1 MFYVLLRFPGQ
12 QKVAGDSKIQ
22 SVVCYDEDGTVA
34 AVGSETDPDTNP
46 ELFESPGIVRSE
58 WYSEASFLVS
68 AALKDFKGLN
78 CIFVPLAW
86 PLSKDS
92 TRESCHYLRNKIATA
107 IYSDVLR
114 YLFDATKRY
123 IQERQGDDMWNS
135 VEDDINFILSHPNG
149 WEGRQ
154 QSEMRNAAISAGLV
168 KSEAEALDRVSFV
181 TEGEASLH
189 YCLNNIPTVL
199 ERLVRKAIT
208 HFSPRLG

>member
-1 MFYVLLRFPGQ
+1 MHLRPPRLAAEQGFD
-12 QKVAGDSKIQ
+12 AGNL
-22 SVVCYDEDGTVA
+22 
-34 AVGSETDPDTNP
+34 P
-46 ELFESPGIVRSE
+46 
-58 WYSEASFLVS
+58 
-68 AALKDFKGLN
+68 
-78 CIFVPLAW
+78 PL
-86 PLSKDS
+86 P
-92 TRESCHYLRNKIATA
+92 RNKTAIA

-135 VEDDINFILSHPNG
+135 VKDDINFILSHPNG

-168 KSEAEALDRVSFV
+168 KNEAEALDQVSFV

-208 HFSPRLG
+208 HLTPTLD

>member
-1 MFYVLLRFPGQ
+1 
-12 QKVAGDSKIQ
+12 
-22 SVVCYDEDGTVA
+22 
-34 AVGSETDPDTNP
+34 
-46 ELFESPGIVRSE
+46 
-58 WYSEASFLVS
+58 
-68 AALKDFKGLN
+68 
-78 CIFVPLAW
+78 
-86 PLSKDS
+86 
-92 TRESCHYLRNKIATA
+92 
-107 IYSDVLR
+107 
-114 YLFDATKRY
+114 
-123 IQERQGDDMWNS
+123 MWNS

>member
-1 MFYVLLRFPGQ
+1 
-12 QKVAGDSKIQ
+12 
-22 SVVCYDEDGTVA
+22 
-34 AVGSETDPDTNP
+34 
-46 ELFESPGIVRSE
+46 
-58 WYSEASFLVS
+58 
-68 AALKDFKGLN
+68 
-78 CIFVPLAW
+78 
-86 PLSKDS
+86 
-92 TRESCHYLRNKIATA
+92 
-107 IYSDVLR
+107 
-114 YLFDATKRY
+114 
-123 IQERQGDDMWNS
+123 MWNS

-168 KSEAEALDRVSFV
+168 KNEAEALDRVSFV